1 MSLTE
6 DKIQKETLLRYKL
19 KRILVQNK
27 ERLGADPLLSRA
39 LGELELVNKK
49 SPLNG
54 NVEQQQLHLKRVNL
68 KSREGTLSPKIAK
81 RFTKAKKEEDP
92 K

>member
-54 NVEQQQLHLKRVNL
+54 NVE
-68 KSREGTLSPKIAK
+68 
-81 RFTKAKKEEDP
+81 
-92 K
+92 